1 MRYEENEWTF
11 ELEVPMPGKK
21 EPETR
26 AKVGETTLDYLQRM
40 LLREDVRAREQ
51 DGRKNIIPSRLLYCL
66 QTNGNATPLTSTAP
80 VPVYYL
86 PCGLALVR
94 NTVSARLPFRF
105 GEWRTLMAQEG
116 DLLSM
121 QEQGSAQIVYR
132 PDWGCVAPY
141 EDNLRPPRE

>member
-1 MRYEENEWTF
+1 VE
-11 ELEVPMPGKK
+11 
-21 EPETR
+21 
-26 AKVGETTLDYLQRM
+26 Q
-40 LLREDVRAREQ
+40 VRARER

-66 QTNGNATPLTSTAP
+66 QTRENMSSPFSAVAP
-80 VPVYYL
+80 VPVYCL

-94 NTVSARLPFRF
+94 STVSARLPFRF